1 MHCSAHCIKGALGS
15 KLTKIEKDLK
25 LSETYV
31 HGANNH
37 HEVIF
42 SSHPKETAKIVK
54 VISI

>member
-1 MHCSAHCIKGALGS
+1 MNVLKGALGS
-15 KLTKIEKDLK
+15 KSMKIENDLK
-25 LSETYV
+25 LSEIYV

-42 SSHPKETAKIVK
+42 SSHPKETDKIVK